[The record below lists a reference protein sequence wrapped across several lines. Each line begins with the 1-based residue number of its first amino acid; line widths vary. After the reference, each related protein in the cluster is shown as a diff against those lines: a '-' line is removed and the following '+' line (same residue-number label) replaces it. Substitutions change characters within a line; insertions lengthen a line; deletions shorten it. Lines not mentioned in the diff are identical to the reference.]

1 MWKRDGQERTD
12 SELVAACLLGEAA
25 AWETL
30 ILRYQRLI
38 FHIPLRM
45 GFSQADADDIFQ
57 NVCLKLCLHLSTL
70 RDTDRLAGWIAQ
82 VARQEGLRL
91 LRRKPTVGW
100 EDTDTLIED
109 RLPEDDLLA
118 AEQAQLLRQALEQ
131 LPEKCQ
137 RLLGLLYAEEATPY
151 AEIAQQLGI
160 PVGSIGPQR
169 ARCLE
174 RLKKKWEELDA

>member
-1 MWKRDGQERTD
+1 MWKRDWKERSD
-12 SELVAACLLGEAA
+12 NELVAACLAGEAT
-25 AWETL
+25 AWEAL

-45 GFSQADADDIFQ
+45 GFGQADAEDIFQ
-57 NVCLKLCLHLSTL
+57 NVSLKLCLHLSEL
-70 RDTDRLAGWIAQ
+70 RDVDRLAGWIAQ

-91 LRRKPTVGW
+91 LRRKPTMGL
-100 EDTDTLIED
+100 EDAEALADE
-109 RLPEDDLLA
+109 RLPEEGLLA
-118 AEQAQLLRQALEQ
+118 AEQAHLVRLALER

-137 RLLGLLYAEEATPY
+137 KLLELLYAEEAAPY
-151 AEIAQQLGI
+151 ADVSRQLGI

-174 RLKKKWEELDA
+174 RLKKKWEELEA

>member
-1 MWKRDGQERTD
+1 MWKRDWKERSD
-12 SELVAACLLGEAA
+12 NELVAACLVGEAA
-25 AWETL
+25 AWEAL

-45 GFSQADADDIFQ
+45 GFGQADAEDIFQ
-57 NVCLKLCLHLSTL
+57 NVSLKLCLHLSEL
-70 RDTDRLAGWIAQ
+70 RDTERLAGWIAQ

-91 LRRKPTVGW
+91 LRRKPTTGL
-100 EDTDTLIED
+100 EDAEALADE
-109 RLPEDDLLA
+109 RLPEEGLLA
-118 AEQAQLLRQALEQ
+118 AEQTHLVRQALEH

-137 RLLGLLYAEEATPY
+137 KLLGLLYSEETTPY
-151 AEIAQQLGI
+151 AEVSQQLGI

-174 RLKKKWEELDA
+174 RLKKKWEELEA

>member
-1 MWKRDGQERTD
+1 MWKRGGKERTD
-12 SELVAACLLGEAA
+12 TELIAACLAGEAA
-25 AWETL
+25 AWEAL

-45 GFSQADADDIFQ
+45 GFTQADAEDIFQ
-57 NVCLKLCLHLSTL
+57 NVSLKLCLHLSEL
-70 RDTDRLAGWIAQ
+70 RDTERLAGWIAQ

-91 LRRKPTVGW
+91 LRRKPTTGL
-100 EDTDTLIED
+100 EDAEALADEH
-109 RLPEDDLLA
+109 LPDEDLLA
-118 AEQAQLLRQALEQ
+118 AEQAHFVRQALER

-137 RLLGLLYAEEATPY
+137 RLLGLLYADEATPY
-151 AEIAQQLGI
+151 AEISQQLGI

-174 RLKKKWEELDA
+174 RLKKKWEELEA

>member
-1 MWKRDGQERTD
+1 MGKREWRERTD
-12 SELVAACLLGEAA
+12 SELVAACLAGEAA
-25 AWETL
+25 AWEAL

-45 GFSQADADDIFQ
+45 GFGQSDAEDIFQ
-57 NVCLKLCLHLSTL
+57 NVSLKLCLHLSEL
-70 RDTDRLAGWIAQ
+70 RQTERLAGWIAQ
-82 VARQEGLRL
+82 VARQEGLRM
-91 LRRKPTVGW
+91 LRRKPTTGL
-100 EDTDTLIED
+100 EDAEALADT
-109 RLPEDDLLA
+109 RLPEHELLA
-118 AEQAQLLRQALEQ
+118 AEQAHLVRHALER

-151 AEIAQQLGI
+151 AEISQQLGI

-174 RLKKKWEELDA
+174 RLKKKYEELEG

>member
-1 MWKRDGQERTD
+1 MWKREWRECSDN
-12 SELVAACLLGEAA
+12 ELVTACLRGEAP
-25 AWETL
+25 AWEAL

-45 GFSQADADDIFQ
+45 GFSRSDAEDIFQ
-57 NVCLKLCLHLSTL
+57 NVSLKLCLHLSEL
-70 RDTDRLAGWIAQ
+70 RDTERLAGWIAQ

-91 LRRKPTVGW
+91 LRRRPTTGL
-100 EDTDTLIED
+100 EDAEALADA

-118 AEQAQLLRQALEQ
+118 AEQTHLLRRALEQ

-137 RLLGLLYAEEATPY
+137 RLLGLLYAEEPLPY
-151 AEIAQQLGI
+151 AEISQQLGV
-160 PVGSIGPQR
+160 PQGSIGPQR

-174 RLKKKWEELDA
+174 RLKKKFTELGD